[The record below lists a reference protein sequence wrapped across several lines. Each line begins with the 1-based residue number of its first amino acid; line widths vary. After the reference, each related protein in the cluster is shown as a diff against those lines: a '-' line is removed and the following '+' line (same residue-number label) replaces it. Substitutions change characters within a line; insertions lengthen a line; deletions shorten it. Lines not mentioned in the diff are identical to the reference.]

1 MSDRIFAVAWLGV
14 CLLIVVQMWN
24 LSVPFSYEPVG
35 PKAFPILLSGLMA
48 LCCIA
53 LLVQPDT
60 SVQIA
65 SRGLLGKGA
74 LLLAV
79 LLAYALAFEQL
90 GFLLSTATMVLIV
103 SRVFGGNWLSSA
115 ITAVLIAVLAFVVFD
130 RTLNINLPMGLLWN
144 RAS

>member
-14 CLLIVVQMWN
+14 CLLIVAQMWN

-35 PKAFPILLSGLMA
+35 PKAFPILLSGLMT

-53 LLVQPDT
+53 LLVQPDN
-60 SVQIA
+60 SVQLA

-90 GFLLSTATMVLIV
+90 GFLLSTAAMVLTV
-103 SRVFGGNWLSSA
+103 SRVFGGSWLSSA
-115 ITAVLIAVLAFVVFD
+115 ITAGLIAVVAFVVFD
-130 RTLNINLPMGLLWN
+130 STLDINLPTGLLWN